1 MRALVFAG
9 IAVFLASG
17 GCATVTTGT
26 LQSVSVNTPGV
37 TGAVCTLS
45 SRSIGKRTI
54 TAPATVAIEKGV
66 NNVDVHCTKEC
77 YQDGEGVIT
86 SSLEVMTAGNILIG
100 GVVGVGVDAISGA
113 INKYEPEVEITMKP
127 IPGCRPK
134 RG

>member
-1 MRALVFAG
+1 MRTLVLAG
-9 IAVFLASG
+9 LGLFLATV
-17 GCATVTTGT
+17 GCATVTRGT
-26 LQSVSVNTPGV
+26 MQSVSINTRDV
-37 TGAVCTLS
+37 TGAICTLS
-45 SRSIGKRTI
+45 SQSIGKRTI
-54 TAPATVAIEKGV
+54 TAPATISLEKGMY
-66 NNVDVHCTKEC
+66 NVEVHCTKEC